1 MSFYSIGNIMG
12 GGGLVVPG
20 TDTDLITRARLQTAQ
35 AAAVQAPT
43 LIAPSQMSPMPSQT
57 DAPVLMPGGGTP
69 PMTAFHQ
76 MQPVQ
81 PGMGPS
87 TADPSVTVAAPA
99 PQTQAKAPLQP
110 YPGALAPSGARGFW
124 LRQSPVRK
132 MLLVGGVVGAGVLLL
147 RLVR

>member
-35 AAAVQAPT
+35 TAAVQAPT
-43 LIAPSQMSPMPSQT
+43 LIAPSQMSPMPAQT

-69 PMTAFHQ
+69 PMTFHR
-76 MQPVQ
+76 MPPAQ
-81 PGMGPS
+81 PGMAPS

-99 PQTQAKAPLQP
+99 PQMQTQAPLQP
-110 YPGALAPSGARGFW
+110 YPGELAPAGVRGFW

-132 MLLVGGVVGAGVLLL
+132 VLLVGGVVGAGVLLL

>member
-35 AAAVQAPT
+35 TAAVQAPT
-43 LIAPSQMSPMPSQT
+43 LIAPSQMSPMPAQT
-57 DAPVLMPGGGTP
+57 DAPVLVPGGGTL
-69 PMTAFHQ
+69 PMIPHRL
-76 MQPVQ
+76 QPVQ
-81 PGMGPS
+81 PGMAPS

-99 PQTQAKAPLQP
+99 PQTQAQMPLQP
-110 YPGALAPSGARGFW
+110 YPGELAPRSSAAAFFARPAVKWTAIGLAGA
-124 LRQSPVRK
+124 
-132 MLLVGGVVGAGVLLL
+132 AAAVLLL